1 MPGLSFHWRSNA
13 VHNDPIPTG
22 HPPPIAT
29 VRSTKTAIYN
39 PPEDGLPFVAAI
51 FGPSGTIQAFRA
63 FPARREA
70 ETFVQAFMQDNA
82 GEHGFSLEE
91 PTIVPRG

>member
-1 MPGLSFHWRSNA
+1 M
-13 VHNDPIPTG
+13 HNDLTPQR

-29 VRSTKTAIYN
+29 VGSTRTAIYN

-51 FGPSGTIQAFRA
+51 FGPNGTMQAFRA
-63 FPARREA
+63 FLSRREA

-82 GEHGFSLEE
+82 GEHGLSGFSLEE

>member
-1 MPGLSFHWRSNA
+1 M
-13 VHNDPIPTG
+13 HNDPTPQRR
-22 HPPPIAT
+22 PPPVAA
-29 VRSTKTAIYN
+29 VRSARTAIYN
-39 PPEDGLPFVAAI
+39 PPEEGLPFVAAI

-63 FPARREA
+63 FPSRREA

-82 GEHGFSLEE
+82 GEHGLSGFSLEE

>member
-1 MPGLSFHWRSNA
+1 MY
-13 VHNDPIPTG
+13 NDPTPRR

-29 VRSTKTAIYN
+29 VRSSKTAIYN

-51 FGPSGTIQAFRA
+51 FGPSGTLFGPSGTLQAFRA
-63 FPARREA
+63 FPSRREA

-82 GEHGFSLEE
+82 GEHGLSGFSLEE